1 MHNLFLTKKPL
12 KFRTT
17 LVIKK
22 GRADRHKM
30 ILAVMKLHFTRM
42 KPQFIKYYKY
52 QAFHNGT
59 FFSS

>member
-22 GRADRHKM
+22 GRADRQKM

-52 QAFHNGT
+52 
-59 FFSS
+59 